1 MRAAVV
7 DAYKPHSEI
16 EVAHIPDPVPGPGEV
31 VVDVEATEVNYPDIL
46 HVEGQYQVKFPFPF
60 VPGLG
65 GVGQVSAVGTGVDD
79 LSIGDR
85 VLALTENGTHAE
97 RVKVARQRCFAVP
110 PDVPSDI
117 AAALGLAYQTA
128 WAALVA
134 RGRMRPGDR
143 VLVLGATGG
152 VGMAAVQLA
161 RAFGAN
167 QVIAGT
173 RGDAGAALARKMGAD
188 VTIDTA
194 ASDINATLRDSVRA
208 ATSDHGVD
216 VIIDPVGGE
225 LADAAI
231 RAAAWDARYVVVGF
245 ASGDVPAFRANY
257 LLVKNIS
264 VSGLQWTDY
273 LARDLI
279 NVRAAQDTIFALW
292 RTGRLDPHISQRL
305 PLGRISEALAG
316 LHNGSAKG
324 KIILLPRIT
333 GN

>member
-7 DAYKPHSEI
+7 EAYGPHSDI
-16 EVAHIPDPVPGPGEV
+16 RVGQLPDPVPGPGEV
-31 VVDVEATEVNYPDIL
+31 VVDVEASDVNYPDIL
-46 HVEGQYQVKFPFPF
+46 HVEGRYQVKFPFPF

-65 GVGQVSAVGTGVDD
+65 GVGEVSVVGTGVDD

-85 VLALTENGTHAE
+85 VLALTESGTHAE
-97 RVKVARQRCFAVP
+97 RVKVATQRCFAVP

-128 WAALVA
+128 WAALLA

-161 RAFGAN
+161 KAFGAN

-173 RGDAGAALARKMGAD
+173 RGEAGAALARNMGAD

-194 ASDINATLRDSVRA
+194 SSDISASLRESVKA
-208 ATSDHGVD
+208 ATSGHGVD
-216 VIIDPVGGE
+216 VIVDPVGGG

-245 ASGDVPAFRANY
+245 ASGEVPTFRANY

-273 LARDLI
+273 LARDLTG
-279 NVRAAQDTIFALW
+279 VRAAQDTIFALW
-292 RTGRLDPHISQRL
+292 RAGRLDPHISQRL
-305 PLGRISEALAG
+305 PLGRISDALAS
-316 LHNGSAKG
+316 LNNGDARG
-324 KIILLPRIT
+324 KILLLPQEADE
-333 GN
+333 